1 MRFDPL
7 FEPISADAPCG
18 PDLQAD
24 GDDGYV
30 DYYYEAMARLPER
43 YIDTTTGET
52 FDRKNLDLK
61 AETKAIGALLT
72 RSRDLRL
79 FVLEAQFQ
87 VLSGQFSG
95 FVDCVVAC
103 ARFLEEQFDHV
114 HPRMGDD
121 PTDRR
126 NTLELLDSRATVVMP
141 LEEVALFRDRRLDQ
155 VSWRRYAVGAGK
167 RDKRNA
173 RDVGDASGILSAMKS
188 AENADAVA
196 AAYAQLAALK
206 SALTTIINTC
216 RMADSS
222 PFSPNL
228 NGLVELVDEMVAL
241 FAEARPDLA
250 SPPVA
255 ADAEAE
261 AAGEAGEGAVEGTP
275 RRAAVAGA
283 IASHA
288 AARAALAVAEG
299 YFGRIEPSS
308 PAFFLVRQARLLIG
322 RPLVEALQILLPELA
337 ATARIGFGSDANFA
351 MAMDRMKT
359 LSEGMPN
366 SDDTETPVPNMV
378 AETRDQATAIL
389 SAVET
394 YFRTVEPSSPVPVL
408 IFKAKSYLN
417 RDFAAIISELFPPK
431 K

>member
-7 FEPISADAPCG
+7 FEPISDDAPCG
-18 PDLQAD
+18 PDLEAD
-24 GDDGYV
+24 GDDGFV

-52 FDRKNLDLK
+52 FNRKNLDLK
-61 AETKAIGALLT
+61 AETKAIGELLT

-87 VLSGQFSG
+87 VLAGQFSG

-155 VSWRRYAVGAGK
+155 VSWRQYAVGAGK

-173 RDVGDASGILSAMKS
+173 SEVGDASGILSAMRS

-196 AAYAQLAALK
+196 AAYEQLAALK
-206 SALTTIINTC
+206 SALTTIINAC

-228 NGLVELVDEMVAL
+228 KGLVELVDEMVTL
-241 FAEARPDLA
+241 FAEARPDLT
-250 SPPVA
+250 SPP
-255 ADAEAE
+255 E
-261 AAGEAGEGAVEGTP
+261 AAAGETEGEAGEGAVEGAP

-288 AARAALAVAEG
+288 GARAALAVAEG

-337 ATARIGFGSDANFA
+337 ATAKIGFGSDANFA
-351 MAMDRMKT
+351 MAMDRMKS

-366 SDDTETPVPNMV
+366 GDDTETPVPDMV
-378 AETRDQATAIL
+378 AETRDQATALL

-394 YFRTVEPSSPVPVL
+394 YFRTVEPSSPVPIL